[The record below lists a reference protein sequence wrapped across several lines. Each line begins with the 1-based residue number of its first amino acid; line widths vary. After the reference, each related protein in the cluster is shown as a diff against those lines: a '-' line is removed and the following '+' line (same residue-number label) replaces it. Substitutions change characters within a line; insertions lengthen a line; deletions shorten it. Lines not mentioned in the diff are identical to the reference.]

1 MRNGIVVFSAIA
13 AVLLPMGSAA
23 HATVDDLVA
32 AALKLQA
39 QGKAAEAFAA
49 LMPFE
54 QARAGDADFDYAL
67 GLAAAD
73 AGHKGIAI
81 VALQRVLALQP
92 DNAQARAEIARVYA
106 LAGDIDTARA
116 EFNTVVNDPTI
127 PDPVRQRFNTLV
139 RDYDKTLRG
148 GGVSVTGFVDAEA
161 GYDNNINSATNLT
174 SITLPVF
181 AFLGPAALGG
191 GATRIGQG
199 FAQAQGGLSVA
210 AGIARQTRVYV
221 SALGFYRD
229 AFRSSAFDQGAITA
243 TAGISHS
250 LANRDVLSLSGQVQ
264 KFWLGGAGFRVSTS
278 AIAQYTKALSGGRSL
293 SVNAQY
299 SYLNFLTDNLRD
311 ADRYAATVTY
321 ADRMFYASASGGREA
336 PRDQAARHLG
346 FGFAAGNIG
355 ADVPVMAGLNING
368 SLGAEYRGYTGSD
381 PLFLTGRR
389 DTQLDA
395 SVGLR
400 YALNKAIT
408 LRPRATYTRN
418 FSNFSLYD
426 YSRVTASVAIRAEF

>member
-1 MRNGIVVFSAIA
+1 MRTLVSMSLAGIMLIA
-13 AVLLPMGSAA
+13 PPALAEVDELVRQALALEAKGKPAEAYAVLIPA
-23 HATVDDLVA
+23 
-32 AALKLQA
+32 
-39 QGKAAEAFAA
+39 
-49 LMPFE
+49 E
-54 QARAGDADFDYAL
+54 QARAGDPDFDYAL
-67 GLAAAD
+67 GMAAAD
-73 AGHKGIAI
+73 SGHKGIAI
-81 VALQRVLALQP
+81 VALQRVLAVQP
-92 DNAQARAEIARVYA
+92 NNAQARAEIARVYA

-139 RDYDKTLRG
+139 RSYNKTIGG
-148 GGVSVTGFVDAEA
+148 GGVSVTGFADAEA
-161 GYDNNINSATNLT
+161 GYDSNINSATNLT

-191 GATRIGQG
+191 GATQIGQG
-199 FAQAQGGLSVA
+199 FAQGQGGISVDAGLS
-210 AGIARQTRVYV
+210 RQTRVYV

-229 AFRSSAFDQGAITA
+229 AFRSRAFDQGAITG

-250 LANRDVLSLSGQVQ
+250 LANRDVFSLSGQVQ
-264 KFWLGGAGFRVSTS
+264 KFWLGGNGFRNSYA

-293 SVNAQY
+293 SINAQY

-321 ADRMFYASASGGREA
+321 ANRTFFGSVGGGREA

-346 FGFAAGNIG
+346 FGFVAGNVG
-355 ADVPVMAGLNING
+355 ADVPLTTGLNING
-368 SLGAEYRGYTGSD
+368 SLGLEHRGYTGSD
-381 PLFLTGRR
+381 PLFLGGRR
-389 DTQLDA
+389 DTQIDA

-400 YALNKAIT
+400 YSINKAIT

-426 YSRVTASVAIRAEF
+426 FNRVTASVAIRAEF